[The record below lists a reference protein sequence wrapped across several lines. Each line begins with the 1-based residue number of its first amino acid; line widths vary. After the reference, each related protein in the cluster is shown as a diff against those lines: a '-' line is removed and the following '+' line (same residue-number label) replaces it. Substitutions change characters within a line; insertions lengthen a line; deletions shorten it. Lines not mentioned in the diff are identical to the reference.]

1 MLTGIIGAM
10 PEEIDEVIQLLDDR
24 RETSHGM
31 RTYHRGTLNGHEVVV
46 VFSRW
51 GKVAAAATVA
61 TLIHEFG
68 IGQLVFTGVAGALA
82 PGVSVG
88 DVVVARKLIQHD
100 MDARPL
106 MPRFEIPLL
115 GISWFNTDVA
125 LTERALQAVRSVM
138 MPENIHQWLTKEHLQ
153 QFGITAPHIHTGPIA
168 SGDRFIAGTREREVL
183 LQELPDLLCVEM
195 EGAAAAQVCFENQV
209 PLTVIRLISDSADE
223 SSHLDFPA
231 FVQSVAGPFAARL
244 MQQLFPLQ

>member
-10 PEEIDEVIQLLDDR
+10 PEEIDEVIQLLEDR

-31 RTYHRGTLNGHEVVV
+31 RTYHHGTINGHPVVV

-68 IGQLVFTGVAGALA
+68 IRQLVFTGVAGAMG

-88 DVVVARKLIQHD
+88 DVVVAGKLIQHD

-115 GISWFNTDVA
+115 GVSWFNTDAA
-125 LTERALQAVRSVM
+125 LTERALLAARTVM
-138 MPENIHQWLTKEHLQ
+138 MPELLHQWLTEAQLQ
-153 QFGITAPHIHTGPIA
+153 QFGITAPRMHTGPVA
-168 SGDRFIAGTREREVL
+168 SGDRFFSGSREREAL

-209 PLTVIRLISDSADE
+209 PFTVIRLISDSADE

-244 MQQLFPLQ
+244 VQELFPPR

>member
-1 MLTGIIGAM
+1 MLTGIISAM
-10 PEEIDEVIQLLDDR
+10 PEEIDEVIQLLDNR

-68 IGQLVFTGVAGALA
+68 IGQLVFTGVAGALS

-88 DVVVARKLIQHD
+88 DVVVARSLIQHD

-106 MPRFEIPLL
+106 MARFEIPLL
-115 GISWFNTDVA
+115 GQSWLSTDDN
-125 LTERALQAVRSVM
+125 LTEKALLAARSVM
-138 MPENIHQWLTKEHLQ
+138 IPESLHHWLTESQLQ
-153 QFGITAPHIHTGPIA
+153 QFGITAPTIHTGAIA
-168 SGDRFIAGTREREVL
+168 SGDRFIAGAREREAL
-183 LQELPDLLCVEM
+183 LLELPDLLCVEM

-209 PLTVIRLISDSADE
+209 PFTVIRLISDSADE